1 MSPLRKDHPMADH
14 VPTLCDDCGQT
25 DPDPKV
31 HYGEDTYHHD
41 CLPPRA
47 RRELLGNPMAAQ
59 IIKACEKGK
68 RGDALRAHIFK
79 LHETT
84 ED

>member
-1 MSPLRKDHPMADH
+1 
-14 VPTLCDDCGQT
+14 
-25 DPDPKV
+25 
-31 HYGEDTYHHD
+31 
-41 CLPPRA
+41 
-47 RRELLGNPMAAQ
+47 MAAQ